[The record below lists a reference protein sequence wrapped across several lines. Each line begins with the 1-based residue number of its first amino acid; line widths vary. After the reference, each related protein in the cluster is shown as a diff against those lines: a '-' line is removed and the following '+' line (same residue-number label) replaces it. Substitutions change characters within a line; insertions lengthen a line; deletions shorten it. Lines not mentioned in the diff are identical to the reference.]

1 MAKSKKSK
9 LVDENSFYYN
19 NETLELIRDN
29 PHALGWIAGRTKL
42 TKLHSEWIKYIWCSG
57 KSVALMAHRGSYKST
72 AIVCVGAVWYMLF
85 NPDARIAIVRKTYA
99 DAVDATATIA
109 KIMEM
114 PAIRELFKFA
124 QGEYP
129 DFTKKREG
137 AISFTFKKTVTPEG
151 SVTAF
156 GLNSPITGRHFDI
169 IICDDISTLKDRLY
183 RAEREFTKNM
193 WRELCTN
200 IIDRGKPCC
209 YIGTPWAKDGVEEII
224 PKPKKYSI
232 YDCDLITPEELET
245 IRSSTTPS
253 LYSANYEL
261 EFVSSEDALFNDPVT
276 DDWRTNDIEIV
287 RAHIDSAY
295 GGGDFNALTIAAKRK
310 DGMIQVVGFTYKG
323 SIAECIDDIAD
334 KCKLYRVKKIFTEK
348 QSDRGWTAKMLRDK
362 GLIVNEYDENLKKEH
377 KIATYVYEQWPKLL
391 WAPETDD
398 EYLSQIV
405 DWTAESKN
413 HDDAPDSL
421 ASLCRQCFS
430 TKGARSERWKL

>member
-9 LVDENSFYYN
+9 LVDENSYYYN

-193 WRELCTN
+193 WRELATN

-253 LYSANYEL
+253 LFAANYEL
-261 EFVSSEDALFNDPVT
+261 SFVADEDALFSEPQFDT
-276 DDWRTNDIEIV
+276 WQTSGIESV
-287 RAHIDSAY
+287 KAQIDAAY
-295 GGGDFNALTIAAKRK
+295 GAGDTCALTIMARRN
-310 DGMIQVVGFTYKG
+310 DGKLQAIGFCSKLSISEWMPRVVELCRLYKVRR
-323 SIAECIDDIAD
+323 I
-334 KCKLYRVKKIFTEK
+334 YVEK
-348 QSDRGWTAKMLRDK
+348 QSDRGWTHSM
-362 GLIVNEYDENLKKEH
+362 LKKEGINAVEYSEDTKKQH
-377 KIATYVYEQWPKLL
+377 KISTFLYEVWPNLV
-391 WAPETDD
+391 WSPESDD
-398 EYLSQIV
+398 DYMVQIQ
-405 DWTAESKN
+405 DWTAESKAL
-413 HDDAPDSL
+413 DDAPDSA
-421 ASLCRQCFS
+421 ASLIRACFS
-430 TKGARSERWKL
+430 KKGMRSERWKL